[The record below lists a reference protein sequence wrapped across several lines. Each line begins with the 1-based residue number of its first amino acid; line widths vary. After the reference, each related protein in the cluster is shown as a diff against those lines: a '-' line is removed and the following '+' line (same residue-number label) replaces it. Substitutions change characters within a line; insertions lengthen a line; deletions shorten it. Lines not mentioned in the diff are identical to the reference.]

1 MDFKWIKN
9 AAELTT
15 TPGRELALK
24 IADAGLEAIDTA
36 KVVEASVRIHDHIL
50 HIKDLEFD
58 LKKFKRIKVVG
69 FGKASCTAAAV
80 IEKILGEKLTG
91 GAVID
96 IAVGKCE
103 LIEHYV
109 GTHPKPSSQNV
120 VATRHI
126 VDLAKDITKEDLVLV
141 LASGGGSSLLCY
153 PESECEQNALLYDR
167 FLKTGANIEEL
178 NLVRKHL
185 SALKGGGL
193 AKLFYPATVV
203 GLIFSDV
210 PGDHDQIVASGA
222 TFKDESTVAMAKD
235 VLKKYKI
242 DENGFEFVETPK
254 DDRFFERVT
263 NVTLVSNSLALEA
276 MKKQAEGLGLRANIV
291 SSEIYDKA
299 RVAMNKMVA
308 GLEGYEV
315 ALGGGET
322 SLIIDKKGG
331 SGGRNMF
338 LALEAINHIEPG
350 MNFVAL
356 ASDGRD
362 NSDGAGAIVDSDTG
376 ERAKTMDLDINLYLV
391 NYDPERMFQKTKHE
405 IIMTGPTGANISDL
419 MILVKK

>member
-9 AAELTT
+9 SAELTT
-15 TPGRELALK
+15 TPGREIALK
-24 IADAGLEAIDTA
+24 IADAGLKAINTA
-36 KVVEASVRIHDHIL
+36 KVVATSLRIHDEIL
-50 HIKDLEFD
+50 HVKDAEFD
-58 LKKFKRIKVVG
+58 LKKFKRIKVIG
-69 FGKASCTAAAV
+69 FGKASCEAAAAL
-80 IEKILGEKLTG
+80 EKILGEKITS

-109 GTHPKPSSQNV
+109 GTHPKPTPQNV
-120 VATRHI
+120 EATKHI
-126 VDLAKDITKEDLVLV
+126 VALANGVTEEDLVIVLV
-141 LASGGGSSLLCY
+141 SGGGSSLLCY
-153 PESECEQNALLYDR
+153 PESECEQNGLLYDR
-167 FLKTGANIEEL
+167 FLKTGATIQEL

-185 SALKGGGL
+185 SVLKGGGL
-193 AKLFYPATVV
+193 AKLFYPATIV

-210 PGDHDQIVASGA
+210 PGDHDEIVASGA
-222 TFKDESTVAMAKD
+222 TFKDASTVEMAKKI
-235 VLKKYKI
+235 LKKYDI
-242 DENGFEFVETPK
+242 DEKEFEFVETPK

-299 RVAMNKMVA
+299 RVAMNTLMA
-308 GLEGYEV
+308 GLEGYDV

-322 SLIIDKKGG
+322 SLVIDKKGG

-338 LALEAINHIEPG
+338 LALEAIQHLKPG
-350 MNFVAL
+350 MSFVAL

-362 NSDGAGAIVDSDTG
+362 NSDGAGAIVDLDTG
-376 ERAKTMDLDINLYLV
+376 ERAKALDLDVNLYLV
-391 NYDPERMFQKTKHE
+391 NYDPERMFHETKHE